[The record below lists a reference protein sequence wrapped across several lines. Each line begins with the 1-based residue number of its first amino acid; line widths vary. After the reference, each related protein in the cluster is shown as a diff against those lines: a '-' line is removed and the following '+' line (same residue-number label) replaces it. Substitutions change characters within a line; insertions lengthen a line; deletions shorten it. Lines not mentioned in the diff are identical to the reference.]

1 MTQFIQTSKIK
12 PAKYNPKSRTEKLN
26 GLMKSIQEHG
36 IIIPLIID
44 SDNNLVD
51 GHRRLESAK
60 KLKIETV
67 PTIQIK
73 KGLAADLAYEVVNT
87 NAKRLSTGDYI
98 YIHLNG
104 GTIPRKILMQINILS
119 DIIGDDGMQRLSK
132 VGASYRIAD
141 YAYRVVKYCNN
152 KQENFL
158 KRTIFWLAENKMS
171 FSVRRAMENRVKHDV
186 IEKAIAANRPLKPT
200 YK

>member
-44 SDNNLVD
+44 AENNLVD

-60 KLKIETV
+60 KLKLETV

-73 KGLAADLAYEVVNT
+73 KGMAADLAYEVVNT
-87 NAKRLSTGDYI
+87 NAKRLATGDYI

-104 GTIPRKILMQINILS
+104 GTIPRKILTNINMLA
-119 DIIGDDGMQRLSK
+119 DIVGDDGLKRLST

-141 YAYRVVKYCNN
+141 YAHRVMKYCHN
-152 KQENFL
+152 KQDAFL
-158 KRTIFWLAENKMS
+158 KRTIFWLAENRMS
-171 FSVRRAMENRVKHDV
+171 FAVRRAMENRVKHDV
-186 IEKAIAANRPLKPT
+186 IERAIAANRPLKTT
-200 YK
+200 YQ

>member
-12 PAKYNPKSRTEKLN
+12 PAKYNPKARTEKLN
-26 GLMKSIQEHG
+26 GLIKSIKEHG

-44 SDNNLVD
+44 SENNLVD

-60 KLKIETV
+60 KLKLETV

-73 KGLAADLAYEVVNT
+73 KDIPKDLAYEIVNT
-87 NAKRLSTGDYI
+87 NAKRLATGDYI

-104 GTIPRKILMQINILS
+104 GTIPRKILTQIDMLS
-119 DIIGDDGMQRLSK
+119 EIVGEEGLNRLAK
-132 VGASYRIAD
+132 VSASYRIAD
-141 YAYRVVKYCNN
+141 YANRVVKYCHN

-158 KRTIFWLAENKMS
+158 KRTIFWLAENRMS
-171 FSVRRAMENRVKHDV
+171 FSVRRAMENRVKHDI

-200 YK
+200 YQ

>member
-1 MTQFIQTSKIK
+1 MTQLIQTSKIK
-12 PAKYNPKSRTEKLN
+12 PARYNPKGRTEKLN
-26 GLMKSIQEHG
+26 GLMKSIKEHG

-98 YIHLNG
+98 YIHLHG
-104 GTIPRKILMQINILS
+104 GKIPRSILMKIDSLQEIV
-119 DIIGDDGMQRLSK
+119 GDDGLKRLAN
-132 VGASYRIAD
+132 VDASYRIGD
-141 YAYRVVKYCNN
+141 YAYKVIKYCHN

-158 KRTIFWLAENKMS
+158 KRTIFWLAEHRMS
-171 FSVRRAMENRVKHDV
+171 FAVRRAMEQKVKRDI
-186 IEKAIAANRPLKPT
+186 IEKAIATNRPLKST
-200 YK
+200 YQ

>member
-1 MTQFIQTSKIK
+1 MTQLMQTSKIK
-12 PAKYNPKSRTEKLN
+12 PAKYNPKGRTQKLN
-26 GLMKSIQEHG
+26 GLLKSIKEHG

-44 SDNNLVD
+44 SENNLVD

-60 KLKIETV
+60 KLKLEHV

-98 YIHLNG
+98 YIHLHG
-104 GTIPRKILMQINILS
+104 GMIPRKILTQIELLTEIV
-119 DIIGDDGMQRLSK
+119 GEDGLKRLSN
-132 VGASYRIAD
+132 VDASYRIAD
-141 YAYRVVKYCNN
+141 YAHRVVRYLHN
-152 KQENFL
+152 KQPNFL
-158 KRTIFWLAENKMS
+158 KRTIFWLAENRMS
-171 FSVRRAMENRVKHDV
+171 FSVRRAMENRVKADV

-200 YK
+200 YQ

>member
-1 MTQFIQTSKIK
+1 MTQMVQTSKIK
-12 PAKYNPKSRTEKLN
+12 PAKYNPRARTEKLN
-26 GLMKSIQEHG
+26 GLIKSIKEHG

-44 SDNNLVD
+44 DDNNLVD

-60 KLKIETV
+60 KLKMETV
-67 PTIQIK
+67 PTIKIK
-73 KGLAADLAYEVVNT
+73 SGLSADLAYEVVNT

-104 GTIPRKILMQINILS
+104 GNVPRRILTQINILQE
-119 DIIGDDGMQRLSK
+119 IVGDDGLKKLGSMY
-132 VGASYRIAD
+132 ASYRIAD
-141 YAYRVVKYCNN
+141 IAYRVVKYCHN

-158 KRTIFWLAENKMS
+158 KRTIFWLAENKMG
-171 FSVRRAMENRVKHDV
+171 FSVRRAMENKVKHDI
-186 IEKAIAANRPLKPT
+186 IERAIAANRPLKPT